1 MTTLY
6 INRSDSRCG
15 KCNRNAD
22 PIEKAHRMS
31 RMEGE
36 GCGARF
42 TSVSSHYYGDEI
54 KRATRAMRPDLPWVD
69 FNGIAGLVPDPEDD
83 ASLEVPDDRVPF

>member
-15 KCNRNAD
+15 ACNKNAD
-22 PIEKAHRMS
+22 PHENAHVME

-36 GCGARF
+36 GCGAAF
-42 TSVSSHYYGDEI
+42 DSVSSHYFGIQE
-54 KRATRAMRPDLPWVD
+54 AVVAMRPDLTWV
-69 FNGIAGLVPDPEDD
+69 GVG
-83 ASLEVPDDRVPF
+83 